1 MQQCDY
7 GFFVFYSLHLLLR
20 VRYNMALDLQLFSIS
35 NKENFVLEKAKLDI
49 DYAIDF
55 DKILNTETL
64 QLHLKMIQE
73 NPDGTSEF
81 ALKELIE
88 DSVKVVNSYP
98 DKNIAKYTFYS
109 NTRGYATLGY
119 LLKQYLKDRFKLET
133 FEIFYKGI
141 AIECKSQ
148 WVRFEYLDSIKTT
161 EISDLLDKIEF
172 EELLKYYDY
181 KLMSEDVYKLTNPEK
196 FNLLE
201 EEFNLLREFYKNAKD
216 LNSFVIIKIS

>member
-1 MQQCDY
+1 M
-7 GFFVFYSLHLLLR
+7 G
-20 VRYNMALDLQLFSIS
+20 LDLQLFSIS
-35 NKENFVLEKAKLDI
+35 NKADFVLEKAKLDI

-64 QLHLKMIQE
+64 QLHLKMVQE

-88 DSVKVVNSYP
+88 DSVKVINYYP
-98 DKNIAKYTFYS
+98 DKNIEKHTFYS

-119 LLKQYLKDRFKLET
+119 LLTQYLKDKYKLET
-133 FEIFYKGI
+133 SEIFYKGI

-148 WVRFEYLDSIKTT
+148 WTRFEYLDDTKTT
-161 EISDLLDKIEF
+161 EVSNLLDKIEF

-181 KLMSEDVYKLTNPEK
+181 KSMSEDVYKLITPEK

-201 EEFNLLREFYKNAKD
+201 EEFNLLKEFYKNAKD
-216 LNSFVIIKIS
+216 LDSFVIIKIS